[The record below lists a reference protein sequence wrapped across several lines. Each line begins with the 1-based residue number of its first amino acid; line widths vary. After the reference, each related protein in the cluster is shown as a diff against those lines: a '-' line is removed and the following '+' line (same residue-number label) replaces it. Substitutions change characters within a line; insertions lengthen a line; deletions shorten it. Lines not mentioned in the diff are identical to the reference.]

1 MMGARALGLRPLALL
16 QVPMNESATTHSPPA
31 GPALSELWASPEPY
45 RLDAAKEATFV
56 AAMREAV
63 AHHRAHS
70 PYYRALCA
78 REGFDEGQL
87 TGPAEL
93 HRVPHVFVNVLKRHE
108 LLSIPHEDVA
118 LHLTSSGTTGQKSQI
133 FFDADSRDRALG
145 TVDACF
151 GAMGLVD
158 REQAVNHLIFAH
170 DPAQAGKRGTTYT
183 DHYLTG
189 LAKSA
194 EIWYALRWDE
204 ATQDWAFRP
213 EEANAKLEAFQAS
226 GLPLRVIGF
235 PAFLLRVVHW
245 RREQGLPPLA
255 FPAAQSFVLTGGGW
269 KKDEATA
276 IPKEAFR
283 AEVAAGLGIPEAN
296 QRDGYGLVEHGLP
309 YLECE
314 AHRFHVPHF
323 ARALARDPATLA
335 PLPTGTPGFLNLITP
350 YLLSMPAIS
359 LLTSDLAAVHEG
371 CPCGRN
377 TATLELMGRLGTRK
391 NKGCAITAAQLLK

>member
-1 MMGARALGLRPLALL
+1 MSTSP
-16 QVPMNESATTHSPPA
+16 ESSPPAA
-31 GPALSELWASPEPY
+31 GPALQALWASPEPY
-45 RLDAAKEATFV
+45 RLNEAKEATFV
-56 AAMREAV
+56 AAMQEAV
-63 AHHRAHS
+63 AHHQAHS
-70 PYYRALCA
+70 PYYAALCR
-78 REGFDEGQL
+78 REGFTPVQL
-87 TGPAEL
+87 QGVEDL
-93 HRVPHVFVNVLKRHE
+93 HRVPHLFVNVLKRHE
-108 LLSIPHEDVA
+108 LLSIPREAVA

-158 REQAVNHLIFAH
+158 HEHPVNYLIFAH
-170 DPAQAGKRGTTYT
+170 DPAQAGQRGTTYT

-189 LAKSA
+189 LAPKA
-194 EIWYALRWDE
+194 EIWYALRWQE
-204 ATQDWAFRP
+204 AVGDWAFEP
-213 EEANAKLEAFQAS
+213 ELVNAQLEAFHAS

-235 PAFLLRVVHW
+235 PAFLLRMVHW
-245 RREQGLPPLA
+245 RAERGLPPLH
-255 FPAAQSFVLTGGGW
+255 FPAERSFVLTGGGW

-276 IPKEAFR
+276 IPKELFR
-283 AEVAAGLGIPEAN
+283 REVAEGLGIPEAH

-323 ARALARDPATLA
+323 ARAIARDPATLA
-335 PLPTGTPGFLNLITP
+335 PLPLGTPGFLNLLTP